1 MMMRPGFRLFLAMNF
16 GLMLGTFV
24 QAAELMP
31 VYYDDRPPY
40 FITKTI
46 GQPQGILVSVTQEIF
61 QQAGIEF
68 VWYLMPTKRIL
79 ETMKAPDA
87 RGCSPGWYQSAD
99 RLKTYK
105 FTKAIY
111 MGRPQIAVLGP
122 GVEMPAPP
130 VAANLMAGSAILIK
144 KDGLRFSDAI
154 EKLISQR
161 DPKKVHSVTFS
172 AIDLPRAVAEGQ
184 NFFTILPSEQ
194 LPDLLDPRLRTVV
207 LSDIPET
214 AERFIM
220 CSTAVGDDVIKRL
233 DAAIANLERP
243 KQGNAR

>member
-1 MMMRPGFRLFLAMNF
+1 MVMRPGFRLYLAMNF
-16 GLMLGTFV
+16 VLMLGAIA
-24 QAAELMP
+24 QAAEIMP
-31 VYYDDRPPY
+31 VYYDERPPY
-40 FITKTI
+40 FITKTT

-61 QQAGIEF
+61 EKAGIDF
-68 VWYLMPTKRIL
+68 VWYRMPTKRIL
-79 ETMKAPDA
+79 ETMNAPDA

-111 MGRPQIAVLGP
+111 MGHPQIAVLGP

-130 VAANLMAGSAILIK
+130 AAANLMAGPAILIK

-154 EKLISQR
+154 EQLISRR
-161 DPKKVHSVTFS
+161 DQKKVHSVTFS
-172 AIDLPRAVAEGQ
+172 AADLPRVVAEGQ

-194 LPDLLDPRLRTVV
+194 LPGILDTRLRIVV

-233 DAAIANLERP
+233 DTAIANLERQKP
-243 KQGNAR
+243 SADH